1 MTESRWESGDRVV
14 HTARPE
20 WGVGKVLDATS
31 LRQDG
36 QDVQRLTIRFDRA
49 GTKTL
54 STAVA
59 KLAQADTMPVE
70 VLSRSE
76 ADPTDPFTAVDR
88 GALLAKLA
96 ALPEDATDPFAT
108 RRRRIEATVALYRF
122 DGRGT
127 SLLDWAAAQTG
138 FADPLST
145 FSRHELEESFAKYR
159 AARDAHLKKLVL
171 DAAKNERAVL
181 SGLGAKVPGEIRDM
195 LTRALTQR

>member
-1 MTESRWESGDRVV
+1 MSESRWESGDRVV

-36 QDVQRLTIRFDRA
+36 KDVQRLTIRFDRA

-59 KLAQADTMPVE
+59 KLAQADSMPVE
-70 VLSRSE
+70 VMSRGE
-76 ADPTDPFTAVDR
+76 AEPDDPFAAADR
-88 GALLAKLA
+88 GALLAKLTT
-96 ALPEDATDPFAT
+96 LPEAATDPFVT
-108 RRRRIEATVALYRF
+108 RGRRLEATVALYRF
-122 DGRGT
+122 DGRGG

-138 FADPLST
+138 MTDPLSA
-145 FSRHELEESFAKYR
+145 FSRHELEEGYGKFRGSL
-159 AARDAHLKKLVL
+159 DAHLKKLVL

-181 SGLGAKVPGEIRDM
+181 SGLGAKVPPEIRDM